1 MAVNTTRLLVL
12 GVTRIFQPVHG
23 YFVRRELLSWH
34 ADEWARINPGSIYN
48 ALRSLERDGFVAEV
62 ATDAEGGRPAKTTYR
77 LTADGE
83 AEFRVLLRDHLW
95 SIDNSDPTSLR
106 AGLSF
111 MWVLPREEVVAA
123 MDHRASALEGL
134 VAAQRFTREEYST
147 NPERPEHVAEIF
159 LLEEARIKSEQRW
172 ATEFAERLRS
182 GAYRFSGENDNG
194 RNGIDPNAG

>member
-1 MAVNTTRLLVL
+1 LALNTTRLLVL

-34 ADEWARINPGSIYN
+34 ADEWARIKPGSIYN

-62 ATDAEGGRPAKTTYR
+62 ATDSEGNRPAKTTYR

-95 SIDNSDPTSLR
+95 DIDVSDPTSLR

-111 MWVLPREEVVAA
+111 MWALPREEVVAA

-134 VAAQRFTREEYST
+134 GNAQRFTRQEYST
-147 NPERPEHVAEIF
+147 HPDRPDHVAEIF
-159 LLEEARIKSEQRW
+159 LLEEARLESERHW
-172 ATEFAERLRS
+172 AIDFAQRLRS
-182 GAYRFSGENDNG
+182 GAYRFAGEGDVHA
-194 RNGIDPNAG
+194 DPNAV